1 MLNLPEEFDKVNILE
16 GIAQN
21 AAHFDVGVNNLLGG
35 LLPSGFDHE
44 SCLSRYQ
51 SVQYRKPSTKKPS
64 PYLLSKLRNYENLHK
79 RCGPY
84 TKSYNETLNL
94 LEPSNISSP
103 SDCKY
108 MVWKAQA
115 GLGNRIL
122 TMAAA
127 FLYAILTNRVLL
139 VEHESDMVD
148 LFCEPFPNT
157 SWLLPL
163 DFPLKNE
170 FRKLNQMYPRT
181 FGNMLK
187 NNIIN
192 ASTDLPPSFVY
203 LFLAFR
209 NDHYDKLF
217 YCEEHQAL
225 LQKVPWLIV
234 KSDEYFIPSFFLM
247 PSFEQELD
255 KMFPDKE
262 TVFHHLGRYLFHP
275 SNKAWGLIT
284 RFYQSHLAKADER
297 IGIQIRVFDPK
308 SSSFEIVMDQI
319 LACTLKENLLPE
331 VDKERFITSPSKN
344 QTSKAIL
351 ITSLHPEFYENMRDM
366 YWTFPTLSGEVIGVY
381 QPSHEQHQQFG
392 DGMHNMKAWV
402 EMYLLSLSDFL
413 VTSSWSTFG
422 YVAQGLGGL
431 KPWILYKP
439 EQQVIPNPACRRAMS
454 MEPCFHL
461 PPTYD
466 CKAKMEVDMG
476 TVVPYVKYCEDA
488 TSGLKLVNNNL

>member
-1 MLNLPEEFDKVNILE
+1 MNKVLGFGMVRTLTLVACLVAFPTLIMLSVIYQVGMLNLPEEFDKVNILE

-157 SWLLPL
+157 SWLL
-163 DFPLKNE
+163 
-170 FRKLNQMYPRT
+170 
-181 FGNMLK
+181 
-187 NNIIN
+187 
-192 ASTDLPPSFVY
+192 
-203 LFLAFR
+203 
-209 NDHYDKLF
+209 
-217 YCEEHQAL
+217 
-225 LQKVPWLIV
+225 
-234 KSDEYFIPSFFLM
+234 
-247 PSFEQELD
+247 
-255 KMFPDKE
+255 
-262 TVFHHLGRYLFHP
+262 
-275 SNKAWGLIT
+275 
-284 RFYQSHLAKADER
+284 
-297 IGIQIRVFDPK
+297 RV
-308 SSSFEIVMDQI
+308 
-319 LACTLKENLLPE
+319 N
-331 VDKERFITSPSKN
+331 
-344 QTSKAIL
+344 
-351 ITSLHPEFYENMRDM
+351 
-366 YWTFPTLSGEVIGVY
+366 
-381 QPSHEQHQQFG
+381 
-392 DGMHNMKAWV
+392 
-402 EMYLLSLSDFL
+402 
-413 VTSSWSTFG
+413 
-422 YVAQGLGGL
+422 
-431 KPWILYKP
+431 
-439 EQQVIPNPACRRAMS
+439 
-454 MEPCFHL
+454 
-461 PPTYD
+461 
-466 CKAKMEVDMG
+466 
-476 TVVPYVKYCEDA
+476 
-488 TSGLKLVNNNL
+488 